1 MSSYDY
7 EIPHWNYSQ
16 QFRGTLSLVC
26 LVNSCCNFCGLQI
39 YKYFQMSVK
48 GTKRELIVKIIHQVF
63 ESCLSKNQKVNFWI
77 FYCFCHKKEVRRR
90 IIFLWCCK
98 EAKCLTN
105 LDLGFILEFIRERG
119 FRSYIEFLFIVDEQ
133 RTAGQMDIAEF
144 VFKRNEK
151 ILRELV
157 TKIGK
162 WSQRKKN

>member
-1 MSSYDY
+1 MKLTGF
-7 EIPHWNYSQ
+7 IKW
-16 QFRGTLSLVC
+16 V
-26 LVNSCCNFCGLQI
+26 
-39 YKYFQMSVK
+39 SVK
-48 GTKRELIVKIIHQVF
+48 NKIPEKYGACLNFSFEHNFFLSPFRYVRKR
-63 ESCLSKNQKVNFWI
+63 NQEIAHSENHPPDFWQLPLQKPKVNFWI
-77 FYCFCHKKEVRRR
+77 FYCICHKKEVRRR